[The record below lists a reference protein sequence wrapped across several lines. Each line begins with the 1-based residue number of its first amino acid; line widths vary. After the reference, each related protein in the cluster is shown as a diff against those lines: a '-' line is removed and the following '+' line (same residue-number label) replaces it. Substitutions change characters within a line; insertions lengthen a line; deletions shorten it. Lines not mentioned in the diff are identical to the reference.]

1 VRVMAAD
8 AVPGRPA
15 PMEAGGALRG
25 SSRVQPASLPAVELL
40 QRAAKDVELSATP
53 NTIVIADYGA
63 SAGHNSLLPI
73 GAAISIL
80 RRRTEP
86 GRAIVVFHADVAE
99 NDYTGLFDSLT
110 ADPQSYLR
118 DDPATFASG
127 IGRSLY
133 GQVAPTGI
141 VTLGWS
147 AWAVDWLSRVP
158 AVIPDQV
165 HIACSRDDDA
175 VAAYARQAAD
185 DWIAFLTARSRELVP
200 GGRLV
205 VLTMAQDGGESG
217 YQPLLEGLGI
227 ELKDM
232 VAEGVVTRD
241 EALRMVIPS
250 VGRSEAQLTAPFA
263 PKNRFAGLTVEHL
276 EVFDAEDQYWT
287 RFQKDGNAT
296 TFAAHWTAFIRTSV
310 FPTLLT
316 ALDGGPNGP
325 RAEQVAQRLESGLRE
340 RLAADPKRVR
350 IPLVKLLLDKSSWP
364 R

>member
-1 VRVMAAD
+1 
-8 AVPGRPA
+8 
-15 PMEAGGALRG
+15 MEAGGALRR

-40 QRAAKDVELSATP
+40 QRAAKDVELSYSP

-73 GAAISIL
+73 GAAISTL

-99 NDYTGLFDSLT
+99 NDYTGLFDSL
-110 ADPQSYLR
+110 ASDPHSYLR
-118 DDPATFASG
+118 DDPATFASS
-127 IGRSLY
+127 IGRSVY

-165 HIACSRDDDA
+165 HISCSRDDAA

-205 VLTMAQDGGESG
+205 VLTMAQDEGESG
-217 YQPLLEGLGI
+217 YQPLLEGVGI
-227 ELKDM
+227 ELQDM
-232 VAEGVVTRD
+232 VGEGVVSRD
-241 EALRMVIPS
+241 EVARMVIPS
-250 VGRSEAQLTAPFA
+250 VGRSETQLTAPFA

-276 EVFDAEDQYWT
+276 ELFDAEDQYWT
-287 RFQKDGNAT
+287 KFQKYGNAKA
-296 TFAAHWTAFIRTSV
+296 FAANWTRFVRASV

-316 ALDGGPNGP
+316 ALDGGADGP
-325 RAEQVAQRLESGLRE
+325 RAEQVAERLEAGLRE

-350 IPLVKLLLDKSSWP
+350 IPLAKLLLDKSGWP

>member
-1 VRVMAAD
+1 MVAD
-8 AVPGRPA
+8 AVPPRPA
-15 PMEAGGALRG
+15 PVEAGGALRRSG
-25 SSRVQPASLPAVELL
+25 RVQPASLPAVELL
-40 QRAAKDVELSATP
+40 QRAAKAVELSYSP

-99 NDYTGLFDSLT
+99 NDYRGLFESLAT
-110 ADPQSYLR
+110 DPHSYLR
-118 DDPATFASG
+118 DDPATFASS
-127 IGRSLY
+127 IGRSIY

-158 AVIPDQV
+158 AVIPDQI

-185 DWIAFLTARSRELVP
+185 DWLAFLTARSHELVP

-205 VLTMAQDGGESG
+205 VLTMAQDEGESA
-217 YQPLLEGLGI
+217 YQPLLEGLGS
-227 ELKDM
+227 ELVRM
-232 VAEGVVTRD
+232 VADGVVTRD
-241 EALRMVIPS
+241 EVARMVIPS
-250 VGRSEAQLTAPFA
+250 VGRSETQLTAPFA

-287 RFQKDGNAT
+287 KFQKDGNAKA
-296 TFAAHWTAFIRTSV
+296 FAAHWTGFLKASV

-316 ALDGGPNGP
+316 ALDGGAVGP
-325 RAEQVAQRLESGLRE
+325 RAEQVTERLEAGLRE

-350 IPLVKLLLDKSSWP
+350 IPLAKLLLDKSSWP

>member
-1 VRVMAAD
+1 MRVMAAD
-8 AVPGRPA
+8 AVPRRPA

-133 GQVAPTGI
+133 GQVAPTGT

-241 EALRMVIPS
+241 EVLRMVIPS

-296 TFAAHWTAFIRTSV
+296 TFAAQWTAFIRTSV
-310 FPTLLT
+310 FPTILT
-316 ALDGGPNGP
+316 ALDGGPIGP
-325 RAEQVAQRLESGLRE
+325 RAEQVAHRLESGLRK